1 MPIPAAAPVE
11 RLEWEEDSGVDVE
24 EDESGFEVDDD
35 GSVVVTAAV
44 ASVVS
49 YIIMLAYVSC
59 MDMNALG
66 WYIHL

>member
-1 MPIPAAAPVE
+1 MPMPAVAPVE
-11 RLEWEEDSGVDVE
+11 RPEEEDSGVDVE

-35 GSVVVTAAV
+35 GSEVVTAAV

-49 YIIMLAYVSC
+49 YNLMLAYVSC
-59 MDMNALG
+59 MALNALG